1 MKRKLIIR
9 YILLGVLLLLVWMTQ
24 SIPALGNL
32 YSQTVYPVI
41 SRVLSFFS
49 NLFPFAIGDLF
60 IFGSYARIQSV
71 LRKAADAGASR
82 ESSFI
87 LFMPVS
93 ARNCR
98 GKGFCYVTE
107 NICYGFTY
115 GSTSRGG

>member
-9 YILLGVLLLLVWMTQ
+9 YIPLGVLLLLVWMTQ

-60 IFGSYARIQSV
+60 IFGSHRLSILCPYPQETAVEEDS
-71 LRKAADAGASR
+71 AA
-82 ESSFI
+82 
-87 LFMPVS
+87 
-93 ARNCR
+93 
-98 GKGFCYVTE
+98 
-107 NICYGFTY
+107 
-115 GSTSRGG
+115 

>member
-60 IFGSYARIQSV
+60 IFGSITGVIVYP
-71 LRKAADAGASR
+71 
-82 ESSFI
+82 
-87 LFMPVS
+87 FMPVS

-98 GKGFCYVTE
+98 GKGFCYVTG

-115 GSTSRGG
+115 GSTSPGD

>member
-60 IFGSYARIQSV
+60 IFGSITGVIVYPFYARIRKKLPWKRIL
-71 LRKAADAGASR
+71 LRDG
-82 ESSFI
+82 
-87 LFMPVS
+87 
-93 ARNCR
+93 
-98 GKGFCYVTE
+98 

-115 GSTSRGG
+115 GSTSPGD

>member
-60 IFGSYARIQSV
+60 IFGSITR
-71 LRKAADAGASR
+71 L
-82 ESSFI
+82 SF
-87 LFMPVS
+87 LCPYPQETAVEKDS
-93 ARNCR
+93 A
-98 GKGFCYVTE
+98 T
-107 NICYGFTY
+107 
-115 GSTSRGG
+115 

>member
-60 IFGSYARIQSV
+60 IFGSITGVIVYPFYARIRATFLSDHR
-71 LRKAADAGASR
+71 LSISF
-82 ESSFI
+82 SSI
-87 LFMPVS
+87 SLLDL
-93 ARNCR
+93 
-98 GKGFCYVTE
+98 
-107 NICYGFTY
+107 I
-115 GSTSRGG
+115 

>member
-60 IFGSYARIQSV
+60 IFGLLPASPAMGCFFNT
-71 LRKAADAGASR
+71 AA
-82 ESSFI
+82 
-87 LFMPVS
+87 V
-93 ARNCR
+93 
-98 GKGFCYVTE
+98 
-107 NICYGFTY
+107 
-115 GSTSRGG
+115 

>member
-60 IFGSYARIQSV
+60 IFGSITGVIDYHFYYRIRYK
-71 LRKAADAGASR
+71 LPCKKNLIIEG
-82 ESSFI
+82 
-87 LFMPVS
+87 
-93 ARNCR
+93 
-98 GKGFCYVTE
+98 
-107 NICYGFTY
+107 
-115 GSTSRGG
+115 

>member
-60 IFGSYARIQSV
+60 YFREHHGSHRLSFLCPYPQETAVEEDS
-71 LRKAADAGASR
+71 AA
-82 ESSFI
+82 
-87 LFMPVS
+87 
-93 ARNCR
+93 
-98 GKGFCYVTE
+98 
-107 NICYGFTY
+107 
-115 GSTSRGG
+115 

>member
-49 NLFPFAIGDLF
+49 NLFPFCHR
-60 IFGSYARIQSV
+60 GSIYFQEYHGVIVYPFLCPYPQETAV
-71 LRKAADAGASR
+71 EKD
-82 ESSFI
+82 
-87 LFMPVS
+87 S
-93 ARNCR
+93 A
-98 GKGFCYVTE
+98 T
-107 NICYGFTY
+107 
-115 GSTSRGG
+115 

>member
-49 NLFPFAIGDLF
+49 NLFPL
-60 IFGSYARIQSV
+60 
-71 LRKAADAGASR
+71 
-82 ESSFI
+82 
-87 LFMPVS
+87 P
-93 ARNCR
+93 
-98 GKGFCYVTE
+98 
-107 NICYGFTY
+107 
-115 GSTSRGG
+115 